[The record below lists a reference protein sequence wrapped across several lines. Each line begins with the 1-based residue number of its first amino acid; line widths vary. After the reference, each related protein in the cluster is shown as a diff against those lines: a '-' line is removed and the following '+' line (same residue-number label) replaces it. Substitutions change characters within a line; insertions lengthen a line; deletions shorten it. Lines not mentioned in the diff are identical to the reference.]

1 MSIRIRRLVVPALV
15 LTLGAVACEDEA
27 TPPEEEPEVAT
38 MRLTVG
44 GATVNVEEDGSVTGG
59 PITISGNTTIS
70 AAWLKADGTAESLV
84 NGTEF
89 ELTVEIA
96 DESFV
101 TFSRTGP
108 FAGTLNRVAAGTTTA
123 TFALLHI
130 EEQHEDFG
138 PFPVS
143 VVVN

>member
-1 MSIRIRRLVVPALV
+1 MSVRFRRVIAPALIAAAAA
-15 LTLGAVACEDEA
+15 LACDET
-27 TPPEEEPEVAT
+27 TPPEQEPEVAT

-44 GATVNVEEDGSVTGG
+44 SATIDVEEDGTVTGG
-59 PITISGNTTIS
+59 PITISGNTSIS
-70 AAWLKADGTAESLV
+70 AAWLKADGTAEDLV
-84 NGTEF
+84 TGADF

-96 DESFV
+96 NEAFV
-101 TFSRTGP
+101 TFTRTGP

-123 TFALLHI
+123 TLALLHI

-143 VVVN
+143 IVVN